1 MAQTKI
7 KVKSG
12 NATVELDPAAT
23 KIFTDVMEQ
32 AAPETMRIL
41 REVVDEIY
49 EDAYRVWPVRE
60 PKSVKDLTDDGKV
73 RIVANN
79 IAKTDPDDY
88 TRKRAFAAAYNMQ
101 DLGILRVPEYQV
113 TSKNSKEKLYTE
125 LTIQG
130 DDIFARVGNAASY
143 AWAIKVGVNTDLPF
157 ALGTKVS
164 DALLWTPAKQKA
176 DRVAEVLAAEM
187 MQDIKRAK

>member
-1 MAQTKI
+1 MAQTRI

-23 KIFTDVMEQ
+23 KMFTDVMEQ

-73 RIVANN
+73 RVVALN

-113 TSKNSKEKLYTE
+113 TSKGSKDKLYTE

-130 DDIFARVGNAASY
+130 DDIFARVGNSAQY
-143 AWAIKVGVNTDLPF
+143 AWAIKVGENTDLPF
-157 ALGTKVS
+157 ALGTRVS
-164 DALLWTPAKQKA
+164 DALLWTPARQKA
-176 DRVAEVLAAEM
+176 DRVTEILAAEM
-187 MQDIKRAK
+187 VDDIKRAK

>member
-60 PKSVKDLTDDGKV
+60 PKSVKNLTEDGKV
-73 RIVANN
+73 RVVANN
-79 IAKTDPDDY
+79 IAKTDADDY

-101 DLGILRVPEYQV
+101 YLGVLKVPEYQV
-113 TSKNSKEKLYTE
+113 TSKGSKDKLYTE

-130 DDIFARVGNAASY
+130 DDIFARVGNSAQY
-143 AWAIKVGVNTDLPF
+143 AWAIKVGENTDLPF
-157 ALGTKVS
+157 ALGTRVS
-164 DALLWTPAKQKA
+164 DALLWTPARQKA
-176 DRVAEVLAAEM
+176 DRVTEILAAEM
-187 MQDIKRAK
+187 VQDIKRAK

>member
-12 NATVELDPAAT
+12 NTTVELDPAAT

-49 EDAYRVWPVRE
+49 DDAYRVWPVRQ
-60 PKSVKDLTDDGKV
+60 PKSVKDLTEDGKV
-73 RIVANN
+73 RVVANN
-79 IAKTDPDDY
+79 IAKTDADY
-88 TRKRAFAAAYNMQ
+88 DKKRAFAAAYNMQ
-101 DLGILRVPEYQV
+101 DLGVLKVPEYQV
-113 TSKNSKEKLYTE
+113 TSKGSKDKLYTE

-130 DDIFARVGNAASY
+130 DDIFARVGNSAQY
-143 AWAIKVGVNTDLPF
+143 AWAIKVGENTDLPF
-157 ALGTKVS
+157 ALGTRVS
-164 DALLWTPAKQKA
+164 NELLWKPARQKA
-176 DRVAEVLAAEM
+176 DRVTEVLAAEM
-187 MQDIKRAK
+187 VQDIKRAK

>member
-12 NATVELDPAAT
+12 NTTVELDPAAT
-23 KIFTDVMEQ
+23 KMFTDIMEQ

-41 REVVDEIY
+41 RAVVDEIY
-49 EDAYRVWPVRE
+49 DDAYRVWPVRE

-101 DLGILRVPEYQV
+101 DLGVLKVPEYQV
-113 TSKNSKEKLYTE
+113 TSKGSKEKLYTE

>member
-12 NATVELDPAAT
+12 NTTVELDPAAT

-49 EDAYRVWPVRE
+49 DDAYRVWPVRQ
-60 PKSVKDLTDDGKV
+60 PKSVKDLTEDGKV
-73 RIVANN
+73 RVVANN
-79 IAKTDPDDY
+79 IAKTDADY
-88 TRKRAFAAAYNMQ
+88 DKKRAFAAAYNMQ
-101 DLGILRVPEYQV
+101 DLGVLKVPEYQV
-113 TSKNSKEKLYTE
+113 TSKGSKDKLYTE

-130 DDIFARVGNAASY
+130 DDIFARVGNSAQY
-143 AWAIKVGVNTDLPF
+143 AWAIKVGENTNLPF
-157 ALGTKVS
+157 ALGTRVS
-164 DALLWTPAKQKA
+164 NELLWKPARQKA
-176 DRVAEVLAAEM
+176 DRVTEVLAAEM
-187 MQDIKRAK
+187 VQDIKRAK

>member
-12 NATVELDPAAT
+12 NTTVELDPAAT
-23 KIFTDVMEQ
+23 KMFTDIMEQ

-41 REVVDEIY
+41 RAVVDEIY
-49 EDAYRVWPVRE
+49 DDAYRVWPVRE

-79 IAKTDPDDY
+79 ITKTDPDDY

-101 DLGILRVPEYQV
+101 DLGVLKVPEYQV
-113 TSKNSKEKLYTE
+113 TSKGSKEKLYTE

>member
-12 NATVELDPAAT
+12 NTTVELDPAAT
-23 KIFTDVMEQ
+23 KMFTDIMEQ

-41 REVVDEIY
+41 RAVVDEIY
-49 EDAYRVWPVRE
+49 DDAYRVWPVRE

>member
-12 NATVELDPAAT
+12 NTTVELDPAAT

-49 EDAYRVWPVRE
+49 DDAYRVWPVRQ
-60 PKSVKDLTDDGKV
+60 PKSVKDLTEDGKV
-73 RIVANN
+73 RVVANN
-79 IAKTDPDDY
+79 IAKTDADY
-88 TRKRAFAAAYNMQ
+88 DKKRAFAAAYNMQ
-101 DLGILRVPEYQV
+101 DLGVLKVPEYQV
-113 TSKNSKEKLYTE
+113 TSKGSKDKLYTE

-130 DDIFARVGNAASY
+130 DDIFARVGNSAQY
-143 AWAIKVGVNTDLPF
+143 AWAIKVGENTDLPY
-157 ALGTKVS
+157 ALGTRVS
-164 DALLWTPAKQKA
+164 NELLWKPARQKA
-176 DRVAEVLAAEM
+176 DRVTEVLAAEM
-187 MQDIKRAK
+187 VQDIKRAK